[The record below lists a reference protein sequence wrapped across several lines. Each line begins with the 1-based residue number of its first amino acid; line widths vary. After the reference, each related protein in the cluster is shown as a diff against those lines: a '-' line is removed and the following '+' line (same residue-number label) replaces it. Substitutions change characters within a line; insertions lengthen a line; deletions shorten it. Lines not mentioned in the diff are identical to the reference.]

1 MGLPAKQNNEQAP
14 PPAPDALPPMAFE
27 QPPPGTTTARVA
39 DDIKNL
45 QNRLHSLIENDRFK
59 NKISFGSVVLKSV
72 AQGDY
77 DRAIKELELVGIGFE
92 EYPAFA
98 VRTQRQV
105 EHAKSLVLA
114 IKTKHE
120 VGKSAHINRSKQK
133 ELSDKITEH
142 FVELKKTLINIEK
155 IQKSVRSSDLSSATV
170 FFKSSFFAV
179 AAVFLV
185 YTFYQ
190 VSHLA
195 SDFSLMDIFGFFTLM
210 WPE

>member
-1 MGLPAKQNNEQAP
+1 MGLSEKQNNQQASQN
-14 PPAPDALPPMAFE
+14 AVDALPAAALVPASG
-27 QPPPGTTTARVA
+27 PGAERVA
-39 DDIKNL
+39 EGIKNL
-45 QNRLHSLIENDRFK
+45 QKRLHSLIENDNFK

-72 AQGDY
+72 AQGGY
-77 DRAIKELELVGIGFE
+77 DRALRELEMVGDGFE
-92 EYPAFA
+92 AYPAFA
-98 VRTQRQV
+98 IRTQRQV
-105 EHAKSLVLA
+105 EHAKSLVFA

-155 IQKSVRSSDLSSATV
+155 IQKSVRSSDLSSTTL
-170 FFKSSFFAV
+170 FFKSAFYSVAV
-179 AAVFLV
+179 VFLV

-190 VSHLA
+190 ASHFM
-195 SDFSLMDIFGFFTLM
+195 SDLSLMDVFSFFTLQ